1 MKLLSLEHTL
11 LVTGGVGRT
20 SSTPDKGRL
29 AIQSTVQETLSSES
43 CAADDLGR
51 SLPAALVIVAADE
64 ASSGLIHTQ
73 RFVRFDANRL
83 APGEPDVDDFNG
95 FNDQGLSV

>member
-29 AIQSTVQETLSSES
+29 AIQSTVQETQSPEQS
-43 CAADDLGR
+43 ATNDLGR
-51 SLPAALVIVAADE
+51 SLPAALVIPSIDE
-64 ASSGLIHTQ
+64 TSSGLIHRH
-73 RFVRFDANRL
+73 RFIRFDANRL
-83 APGEPDVDDFNG
+83 APVDPDLDEFNG
-95 FNDQGLSV
+95 FNDQRR